1 MKTNKKR
8 FRVYEV
14 DQDYINFLKGEGR
27 FAYRLKNET
36 DKQVYSHFGLDKE
49 NTNKYIGIIIQF
61 NNIKF
66 FIPITHDGNKNWFNR
81 DDTCDV
87 EKIYKNHNYIG
98 SLLLCKA
105 IPINSISIHLLK
117 FAVMSKMD
125 TKYTDLCSI
134 ELRYLNQP
142 HIHNKVKNK
151 LWMCI
156 DNQPSKIA
164 HLRVN
169 YDLAY
174 KNSIRYQELIE
185 LEKQSSQV
193 KSKDKKIN
201 HSK

>member
-49 NTNKYIGIIIQF
+49 NTDKCIGVIIEF
-61 NNIKF
+61 DEIKMF
-66 FIPITHDGNKNWFNR
+66 APITHDGNLNWFNR
-81 DDTCDV
+81 DDTCDI

-105 IPINSISIHLLK
+105 IPVNSVSIHLFK

-125 TKYTDLCSI
+125 TKYTSLCST
-134 ELRYLNQP
+134 ELEYLNQP

>member
-14 DQDYINFLKGEGR
+14 DQDYINFLKGGGR

-105 IPINSISIHLLK
+105 IPVNSISIHLFK
-117 FAVMSKMD
+117 FAKTNSLNK
-125 TKYTDLCSI
+125 KYTDLCSI
-134 ELRYLNQP
+134 ELGYLNQP